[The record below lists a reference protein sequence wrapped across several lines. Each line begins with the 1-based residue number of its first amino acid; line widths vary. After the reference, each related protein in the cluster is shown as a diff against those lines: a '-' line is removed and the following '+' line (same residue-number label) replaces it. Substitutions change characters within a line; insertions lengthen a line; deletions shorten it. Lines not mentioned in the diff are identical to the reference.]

1 MKHLLVSSFVL
12 ALTCVVMAAEQ
23 PKLPTAWVYTT
34 TTNEMNQVTKYASRI
49 GTNGVEQIVYTM
61 ENGVEVPFKYRS
73 KWATATKEE
82 KEMYLS
88 LVEPIFTDK
97 KYPVP
102 VLPVKKAPEDPT
114 DEVITVEVRETRV
127 RW

>member
-1 MKHLLVSSFVL
+1 MKHLLMFLFVL
-12 ALTCVVMAAEQ
+12 VLACAVMAAEQ

-34 TTNEMNQVTKYASRI
+34 TTNEQNQVTTYASRI
-49 GTNGVEQIVYTM
+49 GTNGVEQIVYM
-61 ENGVEVPFKYRS
+61 KENGIDIPFKYRS

-88 LVEPIFTDK
+88 FVEPKFTDK
-97 KYPVP
+97 KNPVP
-102 VLPVKKAPEDPT
+102 VLPVKKAPENPT